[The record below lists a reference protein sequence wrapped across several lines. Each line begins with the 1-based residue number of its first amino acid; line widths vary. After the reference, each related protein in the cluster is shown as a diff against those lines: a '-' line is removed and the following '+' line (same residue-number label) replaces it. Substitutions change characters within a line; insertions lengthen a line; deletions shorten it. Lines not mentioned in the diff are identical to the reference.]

1 MVNSLKQSIK
11 MKQRTLEGTWEE
23 ILQYS
28 TELTGQRVRLTILP
42 TQSSNLPITEDLT
55 QSHLNKQPS
64 NLEILQESGLIGC
77 ISAESDLST
86 NYKSVL
92 QKGLD
97 DKYDNR

>member
-1 MVNSLKQSIK
+1 
-11 MKQRTLEGTWEE
+11 MKQQTLEGTWEE

-28 TELTGQRVRLTILP
+28 TELTGKRVRLTILP
-42 TQSSNLPITEDLT
+42 TQSSNSSITENLT
-55 QSHLNKQPS
+55 PSHLNKQPS

>member
-1 MVNSLKQSIK
+1 
-11 MKQRTLEGTWEE
+11 MKQQTLEGTWEE
-23 ILQYS
+23 ILEHS
-28 TELTGQRVRLTILP
+28 AELTGQRVRLIILSD
-42 TQSSNLPITEDLT
+42 QSSHSSTIENLT
-55 QSHLNKQPS
+55 QSNLNKQPS

-92 QKGLD
+92 QEGLD